1 MISGLI
7 KFNLDL
13 IKRILFKL
21 KGHKTGFQKD
31 KFFSLEEIK
40 DTQTYDN
47 SNLIKYIFNKARKA
61 RKAGFYEQ
69 DSIIFNK
76 PRPNKLF
83 IDFLLYD
90 YLEKIQFNKKIK
102 ILDYGGSFGNTFFSL
117 ENYLNLKFDW
127 NVFDQKKKIQL
138 AKKTKVFKP
147 VNFIYKHE
155 IKKNYY
161 YDAVLFSTSL
171 QYMEDPLLVLKELRN
186 TSKIILINNLIL
198 SDTKKNYLRIER
210 PDPTIYNY
218 TYPCWFLSKA
228 NFLNSLKNYYKIT
241 LIRTIEPYSL
251 NDGENYYNLKLF
263 KKK

>member
-1 MISGLI
+1 MVSSLI

-13 IKRILFKL
+13 VKRILFKL

-47 SNLIKYIFNKARKA
+47 SNLIEYIFNKAKQA
-61 RKAGFYEQ
+61 RKISHYEQ

-90 YLEKIQFNKKIK
+90 YIEKIQLNKKIK
-102 ILDYGGSFGNTFFSL
+102 VLDYGGSFGNTFFSL

-161 YDAVLFSTSL
+161 YDIVLFSTSL
-171 QYMEDPLLVLKELRN
+171 QYMDDPLLVLKELRN

-228 NFLNSLKNYYKIT
+228 NFLNSLKDYYKIT
-241 LIRTIEPYSL
+241 LNKTEEPYSL
-251 NDGENYYNLKLF
+251 NDGENYYNLKLI
-263 KKK
+263 KKR